1 MFVSTGMPDAG
12 MPDTGMPDGEGGEG
26 GEGGEAP
33 DAARP
38 SAGYRGRAV
47 VER

>member
-26 GEGGEAP
+26 GEAP